1 MTPCTIPFYFEGG
14 EMKKFE
20 NLEKGTVNEVEE
32 KQILKWKEM
41 DILNKTIENRKDC
54 ENFVFYDGPA
64 YANGFPGVHH
74 MLAKIL
80 KDAVC
85 KYKTMKGF
93 KVDRKVGWDTHGLPT
108 EVNVEKLLGFKD
120 KKDIEEYGVEKFN
133 AECKRNVRMNEKEFV
148 RLTDR
153 MGQFIDTDNAYIT
166 FKNEYIESEWWILKQ
181 FFDAGLVYHSHKIL
195 PYCPRCG
202 TELST
207 HEVAEGYKEID
218 VNSVI
223 VPFKIKNS
231 DEYFLVWT
239 TTPWTLIAN
248 VALCVNPDEEYV
260 KVESMGYKFILAHAL
275 CDKVLGEDYKV
286 LETFKGKDL
295 ENTEYEQL
303 MPFLKPEGKAFYVTC
318 DNYVTMDDGTG
329 VVHIAPAY
337 GADDNNVCRRYN
349 IPMLNPVDL
358 SGCYTEGPWKGRH
371 VTDSELEIEI
381 IKWLKENDK
390 LFKKIKISH
399 NYPHCWRCKSPLI
412 YMAKP
417 AWYIKVSE
425 YRDKMV
431 EANKQVNWYP
441 DYVGEKRF
449 GNWLLNAQDWGI
461 SRSRYWGCPIPLW
474 TCECGHM
481 EMIGS
486 IDELVNKSI
495 EKINHDIDLH
505 KPYVDNVHI
514 KCEKCGKAMNRI
526 PDVIDVWFDSGAVP
540 FAQYHYP
547 FENKEYFETHF
558 PADFIA
564 EGLDQ
569 TRGWFYSLMAIS
581 VFLTGKAPYK
591 NVLVND
597 LLLDKNGQKMHKSK
611 GNAVEPF
618 TIIEKYGA
626 DAVRWYML
634 YTSPV
639 WTPLKFDE
647 DGVKDVSSKFINTL
661 KNTYTFFEMYANTD
675 NVDPREFEV
684 TYENLE
690 DIDKWLLSKY
700 NNLVKTVTLNMDK
713 YDLNKVVHLIQDF
726 VCDDLSNWYIRRN
739 RRRFWGS
746 ELDNSKKAVYKTTY
760 EVLVGLCKMICPI
773 APFISE
779 EIYTKLTD
787 EESVNL
793 SDYPVCDES
802 MINESL
808 EEKMDLVIELIS
820 YARNIR
826 EEAKIKVRQPISEV
840 IFEEKYKEKI
850 GEFESLFKEEL
861 NVKNVNWTNDLS
873 KYLTITYKP
882 NFKEVGKVFGSD
894 IKAFGEYLNNIT
906 EDDSKKLE
914 SGELTIKLND
924 KEYEVTPNYVIKTI
938 NSKDGYKAVMLNYKT
953 VIINTALD
961 KDLINEG
968 IAREIV
974 SKVQNLRKTS
984 GFDIAD
990 RIDMIY
996 NASKEVVDAINEF
1009 KEYIMDEVLALT
1021 LEESDMAETEFKIN
1035 DYDMKVSIKQVK

>member
-275 CDKVLGEDYKV
+275 CGKVLGEDYKV

-700 NNLVKTVTLNMDK
+700 NNLVKAVTLNMDK

-873 KYLTITYKP
+873 KYLTVTYKP

>member
-1 MTPCTIPFYFEGG
+1 ME
-14 EMKKFE
+14 KFE
-20 NLEKGTVNEVEE
+20 NLEKGNVKDIEE
-32 KQILKWKEM
+32 RQIEAWKKE
-41 DILNKTIENRKDC
+41 DILNKTIENRKDAK
-54 ENFVFYDGPA
+54 NFVFYDGPA

-120 KKDIEEYGVEKFN
+120 KKDIENYGVEKFN
-133 AECKRNVRMNEKEFV
+133 EECKKNVRMNEKEFV

-153 MGQFIDTDNAYIT
+153 MGQFIDTENAYIT
-166 FKNEYIESEWWILKQ
+166 FKNEYVESEWWILKQ

-207 HEVAEGYKEID
+207 HEVADGYKEVD
-218 VNSVI
+218 VNSV
-223 VPFKIKNS
+223 VLSFKVKDK
-231 DEYFLVWT
+231 DEYFLAWT

-260 KVESMGYKFILAHAL
+260 KVDSKGYKFILAQAL
-275 CDKVLGEDYKV
+275 ADKVLGEDYKV
-286 LETFKGKDL
+286 LETFKGKEL
-295 ENTEYEQL
+295 EYTEYEQL
-303 MPFLKPEGKAFYVTC
+303 MPFLKPDGKAFYVTC
-318 DNYVTMDDGTG
+318 DNYVTMEDGTG
-329 VVHIAPAY
+329 VVHMASAY
-337 GADDNNVCRRYN
+337 GADDNAVCQRYN

-358 SGCYTEGPWKGRH
+358 TGCYTEGPWKGRL
-371 VTDSELEIEI
+371 VTDPELEIEI

-390 LFKKIKISH
+390 LFKKVKFSH

-417 AWYIKVSE
+417 AWYIRVTDYK
-425 YRDKMV
+425 DKLV
-431 EANKQVNWYP
+431 KANKEVNWYP

-449 GNWLLNAQDWGI
+449 GNWLENVQDWGI

-474 TCECGHM
+474 TCECGHK

-486 IDELVNKSI
+486 IDELVEKSI
-495 EKINHDIDLH
+495 EKIDRTIDLH

-514 KCEKCGKAMNRI
+514 KCPDCGKEMTRI
-526 PDVIDVWFDSGAVP
+526 PDVVDVWFDSGAVP

-547 FENKEYFETHF
+547 FENKEYFESHF

-569 TRGWFYSLMAIS
+569 TRGWFYSLIAIS

-597 LLLDKNGQKMHKSK
+597 LLLDKYGQKMHKSR

-618 TIIEKYGA
+618 TILDKYGA
-626 DAVRWYML
+626 DATRWYML

-647 DGVKDVSSKFINTL
+647 DGIKDINSKFINTL

-675 NVDPREFEV
+675 EVDPRTFEV
-684 TYENLE
+684 KYKDLE

-700 NNLVKTVTLNMDK
+700 NNLVKNVTTNMDK

-760 EVLVGLCKMICPI
+760 DVLVGLCKMIAPI

-779 EIYTKLTD
+779 EIYTKLTG
-787 EESVNL
+787 ELSVNL
-793 SDYPVCDES
+793 SDYPVCDEKL
-802 MINESL
+802 INEKL

-820 YARNIR
+820 YTRNIR
-826 EEAKIKVRQPISEV
+826 EEAKIKVRQPIKEV
-840 IFEEKYKEKI
+840 IFEEKYKKLV

-861 NVKNVNWTNDLS
+861 NVKEVNWTNDLS
-873 KYLTITYKP
+873 KYLTVTYKP
-882 NFKEVGKVFGSD
+882 NFKEVGKVFGSN
-894 IKAFGEYLNNIT
+894 IKAFGEYLNNIS

-914 SGELTIKLND
+914 NDALTINLNGTD
-924 KEYEVTPNYVIKTI
+924 YNVDTSYVLKSI
-938 NSKDGYKAVMLNYKT
+938 NATEGYKAVMLNYKT
-953 VIINTALD
+953 AIINTTLD
-961 KDLINEG
+961 QDLINEG

-984 GFDIAD
+984 GFDISD
-990 RIDMIY
+990 RIDMKY
-996 NASKEVVDAINEF
+996 NGPKEIVDAVNEF
-1009 KEYIMDEVLALT
+1009 KSYIMDEVLALT
-1021 LEESDMAETEFKIN
+1021 LNEDESASEELKIN

>member
-1 MTPCTIPFYFEGG
+1 MCE
-14 EMKKFE
+14 
-20 NLEKGTVNEVEE
+20 
-32 KQILKWKEM
+32 
-41 DILNKTIENRKDC
+41 DC
-54 ENFVFYDGPA
+54 EKSMYKKVSTDLNFVEREKEVIDFWNTNEIFKKSIKNREGYPTFMFYDGPPT
-64 YANGFPGVHH
+64 ANGKPHIGHIETRVF
-74 MLAKIL
+74 
-80 KDAVC
+80 KDVIPRFW
-85 KYKTMKGF
+85 TMKGYE
-93 KVDRKVGWDTHGLPT
+93 VPRKAGWDTHGLPV
-108 EVNVEKLLGFKD
+108 ELEVEKMLGINGKPQ
-120 KKDIEEYGVEKFN
+120 IEKYGVEPFIKK
-133 AECKRNVRMNEKEFV
+133 CKESVWKYKHEWERMSERVGFWADMENPYV
-148 RLTDR
+148 TYHD
-153 MGQFIDTDNAYIT
+153 D
-166 FKNEYIESEWWILKQ
+166 YIESEWWALKTIN
-181 FFDAGLVYHSHKIL
+181 DKGLLYKGHKIV

-202 TELST
+202 TALSS
-207 HEVAEGYKEID
+207 HEVAQGYKD
-218 VNSVI
+218 VKETSCI
-223 VPFKIKNS
+223 AKFKVKN
-231 DEYFLVWT
+231 EENTYILAWT
-239 TTPWTLIAN
+239 TTPWTLPSN
-248 VALCVNPDEEYV
+248 VALCVSPKDKYV
-260 KVESMGYKFILAHAL
+260 EIKVSNGEKYILAEAL
-275 CDKVLGEDYKV
+275 VSSV
-286 LETFKGKDL
+286 IKDEYEVIRSYIGDEL
-295 ENTEYEQL
+295 YGTEYEPL
-303 MPFLKPEGKAFYVTC
+303 YSFAKLDKKAYYVVADSYVTL
-318 DNYVTMDDGTG
+318 TDGTG
-329 VVHIAPAY
+329 VVHIAPAF
-337 GADDNNVCRRYN
+337 GEDDSRVGRDNDL
-349 IPMLNPVDL
+349 PFLQLVDEAGKF
-358 SGCYTEGPWKGRH
+358 SAETGEWAGTFVK
-371 VTDSELEIEI
+371 DA
-381 IKWLKENDK
+381 DK
-390 LFKKIKISH
+390 LVLKDLEERGLLFAALPYEHS
-399 NYPHCWRCKSPLI
+399 YPFCWRCDTPLLYYAI
-412 YMAKP
+412 DT
-417 AWYIKVSE
+417 WFIKMSAL
-425 YRDKMV
+425 RDRLV
-431 EANKQVNWYP
+431 ANNNTVNWMP
-441 DYVGEKRF
+441 ENIKEGRF
-449 GNWLLNAQDWGI
+449 GNFLENVIDWGL
-461 SRSRYWGCPIPLW
+461 SRSRYWGTPLPVW
-474 TCECGHM
+474 ECECGHYHV
-481 EMIGS
+481 IGS
-486 IDELVNKSI
+486 REELKKLGDNVPDNV
-495 EKINHDIDLH
+495 ELH
-505 KPYVDNVHI
+505 KPYLDGIKI
-514 KCEKCGKAMNRI
+514 KCEKCGKDMTRV
-526 PDVIDVWFDSGAVP
+526 PYVIDCWFDSGSMP

-700 NNLVKTVTLNMDK
+700 NNLVKAVTLNMDK

-953 VIINTALD
+953 VIINTTLD

-1021 LEESDMAETEFKIN
+1021 LEESDRAETEFKIN

>member
-275 CDKVLGEDYKV
+275 CNKVLGEDYKV

-318 DNYVTMDDGTG
+318 DNYVTMEDGTG

-337 GADDNNVCRRYN
+337 GADDNNVCRKYN

-495 EKINHDIDLH
+495 EKIDHDIDLH

-684 TYENLE
+684 SYENLE

-700 NNLVKTVTLNMDK
+700 NNLVKAVTLNMDK

-760 EVLVGLCKMICPI
+760 EILVGLCKMICPI

-779 EIYTKLTD
+779 EIYTKLTG

-793 SDYPVCDES
+793 SDYPACDES

-873 KYLTITYKP
+873 KYLTVTYKP

-894 IKAFGEYLNNIT
+894 IKAFGEYLSNIT

-953 VIINTALD
+953 VIINTTLD

-996 NASKEVVDAINEF
+996 SASKEVVDAVNEF

-1021 LEESDMAETEFKIN
+1021 LEESDKAETEFKIN